1 MNSSN
6 PLQMLMQMGQIGQ
19 ASPLGVGANPLQ
31 QMMGMGSPMRQ
42 PIDPRKFTA
51 AATKLDKQTLA
62 NLVTKARQQGISEQE
77 IEAGLNFLLK
87 LK

>member
-6 PLQMLMQMGQIGQ
+6 PLQMLMQMGQAKQ
-19 ASPLGVGANPLQ
+19 MPLGANPLQ
-31 QMMGMGSPMRQ
+31 QMMQMGTPQRQ
-42 PIDPRKFTA
+42 PIDPQKFSA
-51 AATKLDKQTLA
+51 AVTKLDKQALA
-62 NLVTKARQQGISEQE
+62 NLVTKARQQGISEAE

>member
-1 MNSSN
+1 
-6 PLQMLMQMGQIGQ
+6 MLMQMGRAQPQ
-19 ASPLGVGANPLQ
+19 NANPLA

-42 PIDPRKFTA
+42 PIDPQRLA
-51 AATKLDKQTLA
+51 MGVSKLDKQTLA
-62 NLVTKARQQGISEQE
+62 NLVVQARRQGIPESE

>member
-6 PLQMLMQMGQIGQ
+6 PLQMLMQMGQMQ
-19 ASPLGVGANPLQ
+19 QQGANPLT
-31 QMMGMGSPMRQ
+31 QMMGIGTPQRQ
-42 PIDPRKFTA
+42 PIDPQRFTA

-62 NLVTKARQQGISEQE
+62 NLVNKARQQGISESE

>member
-6 PLQMLMQMGQIGQ
+6 PLQMLMQMGQMQ
-19 ASPLGVGANPLQ
+19 QQQNPLQ
-31 QMMGMGSPMRQ
+31 QMMGMGTQTRQ
-42 PIDPRKFTA
+42 PIDPQRFTA
-51 AATKLDKQTLA
+51 AVTKLDKQALA
-62 NLVTKARQQGISEQE
+62 NLVTQARQQGISEAE

>member
-6 PLQMLMQMGQIGQ
+6 PLQMLMQLGQMQ
-19 ASPLGVGANPLQ
+19 QQTNPMQ
-31 QMMGMGSPMRQ
+31 QMMNMGTSTQQ
-42 PIDPRKFTA
+42 PIDQQRFTM
-51 AATKLDKQTLA
+51 AATRLDKQSLA
-62 NLVTKARQQGISEQE
+62 NLVKQARQQGISEAE

>member
-6 PLQMLMQMGQIGQ
+6 PLQMLMQMGQMQ
-19 ASPLGVGANPLQ
+19 ARGVNPLQ
-31 QMMGMGSPMRQ
+31 QMMGMGTQTRQ
-42 PIDPRKFTA
+42 PIDPQRFTA
-51 AATKLDKQTLA
+51 AAARMDKQTLA

-77 IEAGLNFLLK
+77 LEAGLNFLLK